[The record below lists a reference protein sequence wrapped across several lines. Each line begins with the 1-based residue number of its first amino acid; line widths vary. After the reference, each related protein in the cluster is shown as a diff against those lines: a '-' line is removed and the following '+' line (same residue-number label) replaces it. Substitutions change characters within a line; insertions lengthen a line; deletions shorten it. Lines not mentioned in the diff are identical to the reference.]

1 MVNHFG
7 FPKLVKK
14 TSKLFINDS
23 INQKAIMKKQLL
35 SRKRLSTLFY
45 SLCFMVLFA
54 NSAKVQAQIAT
65 DGDYRTAKVSGN
77 WSDTDMWETRI
88 AGGWAVTAV
97 APTATNNV
105 YVQNGHALTVDV
117 ANVYCKDLQ
126 LNTVGVLAIGVN
138 TVNVSGKIR
147 AYTTTLGAVMGAA
160 VDDGTFYSD
169 QTSSTAPAATM
180 ITTTNPGVLKFVGG
194 TRNITNAGEWNANG
208 TNNAAEFA
216 LDSGAIG
223 TLNTVGVKFNPIVFS
238 SGTITTDAFI
248 SASSGNL
255 TIKSG
260 ATLISSRSGTST
272 VIGNSSTVVC
282 GIVTIEAG
290 GILELTGAAPA
301 INCTTF
307 TNNGTVTYSRAGT
320 QTLLQSGSTAYAIP
334 GTTLFNNYS
343 TLLLSNTS
351 TKTPFAPITV
361 SSLLKFTGTATLA
374 ATASLSLTMLN
385 GSTVERSVTSGTSLP
400 SAVGAVFYGT
410 SGTDLINVTI
420 GSTVSNS
427 NEFVSSPTPGKVGT
441 LTINSGV
448 TYTVTGGRTAIN
460 VVNNG
465 ILVLTTASSF
475 TFNVNGII
483 SGTGTISGHS
493 NVSIAFGGANDGN
506 AGTLNF
512 TNGSQIANNLTIN
525 RTGINASV
533 TLGTPVTILNISQ
546 TTTTLGLTAG
556 TLINS
561 GFITLGNGAIISKS
575 GGSLDAAP
583 IFGTSV
589 TLNYTSSVAKTVG
602 PEMPNTSVIATT
614 VNISSGAVTLNT
626 TKNISTLTLTSGSLT
641 LTSGANLTIQNAL
654 TNSTTAGAS
663 AVVIESGA
671 NLIQVNNVA
680 NTGDITVKR
689 NSSSLFRLDYTIW
702 SSPVA
707 NASKFLLDFSPLTLP
722 TRFYNYYT
730 STNLYNS
737 VVSPSTTP
745 FATAAGY
752 LIRMPD
758 TDALYPAAIN
768 YPGVF
773 TGLPNNGD
781 IPVTLNYVDATH
793 GYNMVGN
800 PYPSTINAETFL
812 AANSANIE
820 STLYFWRKT
829 NGAGGSA
836 YATYTSGGA
845 TTTTPTS
852 AAPNGTIQVGQG
864 FFVQA
869 KSAATVNAFFT
880 NAMRTENTANQ
891 FFKTKNSVER
901 SRIWLNLTNAT
912 GVFSQALIG
921 YMTNATQDVDA
932 GIDGKY
938 IDDSPIAL
946 TSNINNEEYTIQGRA
961 LPFDPSD
968 VVALNFKTDVAGD
981 YTIGLDHV
989 DGLFAEGQDVFL
1001 KDNTTGTETDL
1012 KAGAYTFTAAAGTD
1026 NARFSLKYQK
1036 TLKVDASAFNEHSV
1050 TIYKNKGILYVNS
1063 GAIAI
1068 NNIKIFD
1075 IQGRLIAEQ
1084 KNVKANSATI
1094 KDLKATQQ
1102 ILIVKI
1108 TAEDNK
1114 VVSKKVVN

>member
-1 MVNHFG
+1 
-7 FPKLVKK
+7 
-14 TSKLFINDS
+14 
-23 INQKAIMKKQLL
+23 MKKQLL
-35 SRKRLSTLFY
+35 SRKKLSTLFY
-45 SLCFMVLFA
+45 SLCFMALFA
-54 NSAKVQAQIAT
+54 NSAKVQAQIAS

-88 AGGWAVTAV
+88 AGAWAVTAV
-97 APTATNNV
+97 VPTATNNV
-105 YVQNGHALTVDV
+105 YVQNGHTVTVDV

-126 LNTVGVLAIGVN
+126 LNIVGVLAIGVN

-147 AYTTTLGAVMGAA
+147 AYTTTLGVVIGAA
-160 VDDGTFYSD
+160 ANDGAFYSD

-180 ITTTNPGVLKFVGG
+180 ITTINPGVLKFVGG

-223 TLNTVGVKFNPIVFS
+223 TLNTVGVKFNPVVFS

-282 GIVTIEAG
+282 GIVTIDAG
-290 GILELTGAAPA
+290 GILELTGSAPA

-307 TNNGTVTYSRAGT
+307 TNNGSVIYSRAGT
-320 QTLLQSGSTAYAIP
+320 QTFLQSGSTAYTIP

-343 TLLLSNTS
+343 TLILSNTS

-361 SSLLKFTGTATLA
+361 SSLLKFMGT
-374 ATASLSLTMLN
+374 TAIAPTAINTLTMLN
-385 GSTVERSVTSGTSLP
+385 SSTVERSGTSTTPIP
-400 SAVGAVFYGT
+400 STAGAVLYGT

-465 ILVLTTASSF
+465 IIVLTTASSF
-475 TFNVNGII
+475 TFNINGSI
-483 SGTGTISGHS
+483 SGTGTISGHT
-493 NVSIAFGGANDGN
+493 NASITFGGANDGN

-512 TNGSQIANNLTIN
+512 TTGSQVANNLTIN
-525 RTGINASV
+525 RTGLNASV
-533 TLGTPVTILNISQ
+533 TLGTPVTILNINPA
-546 TTTTLGLTAG
+546 TTTLGLSAG
-556 TLINS
+556 TIINS
-561 GFITLGNGAIISKS
+561 GFITLGNGAIISRS
-575 GGSLDAAP
+575 GGSLDVAP
-583 IFGTSV
+583 IFGTSL
-589 TLNYTSSVAKTVG
+589 TLNYNSSVAKTVG
-602 PEMPNTSVIATT
+602 YEMPNSSAVATT
-614 VNISSGAVTLNT
+614 VNISSGAVTLNS
-626 TKNISTLTLTSGSLT
+626 TKNISALTLTTGSLT
-641 LTSGANLTIQNAL
+641 LSSGANLTIQNAL
-654 TNSTTAGAS
+654 TNNSTAS

-680 NTGDITVKR
+680 NAGDITVKR

-702 SSPVA
+702 SSPVV
-707 NASKFLLDFSPLTLP
+707 NASKYLLDFSPLTLP
-722 TRFYNYYT
+722 TRFYNYNT
-730 STNLYNS
+730 STNLYNA
-737 VVSPSTTP
+737 VSSPATTP

-752 LIRMPD
+752 LIRTPD
-758 TDALYPAAIN
+758 NWVDQVLDPLAVAVPYS
-768 YPGVF
+768 GVF
-773 TGLPNNGD
+773 TGAPNNGD
-781 IPVTLNYVDATH
+781 IPVILNYVDATH

-812 AANSANIE
+812 AANSTNIE

-829 NGAGGSA
+829 NGAVGSA

-869 KSAATVNAFFT
+869 KSAAIINTFFT
-880 NAMRTENTANQ
+880 NAMRTANTANQ

-901 SRIWLNLTNAT
+901 NRVWLNLTNAT
-912 GVFSQALIG
+912 GLFSQALVG
-921 YMTNATQDVDA
+921 YMTDATQGVDT

-938 IDDSPIAL
+938 INDSPIAL
-946 TSNINNEEYTIQGRA
+946 TSSINNEDYTIQGRA

-989 DGLFAEGQDVFL
+989 DGLFAEGQNVFL

-1012 KAGAYTFTAAAGTD
+1012 KAGAYTFTTVAGTD

-1036 TLKVDASAFNEHSV
+1036 TLNIDAPAFSENSV
-1050 TIYKNKGILYVNS
+1050 TVYKNKGTFYVNS
-1063 GAIAI
+1063 GSTTIS
-1068 NNIKIFD
+1068 NIKVFD

-1094 KDLKATQQ
+1094 KDLKFTQQ
-1102 ILIVKI
+1102 VLIVKI
-1108 TAEDNK
+1108 TSEDNK